1 MDRHEEIQEL
11 DKKRYN
17 LQGQSQSDKKKYQ
30 VTSTGPVSKGEMY
43 MGKEELDQKVSA
55 LMKFLYSVRK
65 DRGVMADLRRG
76 FSEDTQQRAWPHIAK
91 FCDLRKERERKIV
104 QLVSAGFAIH
114 KDKDSAKTGNV
125 GDVMRKIAMGDGT
138 GIDGLS
144 SYEAR
149 FRRLLSATDA
159 EELCGFLPGIIKTA
173 EVKSVGINF
182 YQLYKDLWYWNE
194 RIKVDW
200 AAAYWGTTG
209 KGDDSDALS
218 D

>member
-1 MDRHEEIQEL
+1 
-11 DKKRYN
+11 
-17 LQGQSQSDKKKYQ
+17 
-30 VTSTGPVSKGEMY
+30 
-43 MGKEELDQKVSA
+43 MGKEDLDQKVSA
-55 LMKFLYSVRK
+55 LMKFLYSVRD

-104 QLVSAGFAIH
+104 KLVSAGFAIH
-114 KDKDSAKTGNV
+114 KDSVKRGNM
-125 GDVMRKIAMGDGT
+125 GDVMRKIAMGNGH

-144 SYEAR
+144 SYESR
-149 FRRLLSATDA
+149 FRRLLSAQAAD
-159 EELCGFLPGIIKTA
+159 ELCEFLPGIIITA
-173 EVKSVGINF
+173 EVKGVGINF

-200 AAAYWGTTG
+200 AAAYWGTTR
-209 KGDDSDALS
+209 KGDDSDAVS